1 MYVTF
6 TFLFEVSIPALVC
19 VDVDGTKIYD
29 VTERCSR
36 MRRLIIALV
45 LGIAAF
51 VLAEGGHRLRTMFL
65 CSARHS
71 LTQRTNNHSAI
82 VACAS
87 RMISFASFSKR
98 LETTYWTDVN
108 WWHDG
113 WHVTLKKKITCACRW
128 KERVN
133 FTPSPGKFES
143 DDATYMLLCNL
154 P

>member
-1 MYVTF
+1 MFYQGNNPSYLFTYEVTKIYVTF

-19 VDVDGTKIYD
+19 VDVDGAEVYD

-71 LTQRTNNHSAI
+71 LTQKTNKHSAI

-87 RMISFASFSKR
+87 TRVISSASFSRR

-108 WWHDG
+108 
-113 WHVTLKKKITCACRW
+113 
-128 KERVN
+128 
-133 FTPSPGKFES
+133 
-143 DDATYMLLCNL
+143 
-154 P
+154 